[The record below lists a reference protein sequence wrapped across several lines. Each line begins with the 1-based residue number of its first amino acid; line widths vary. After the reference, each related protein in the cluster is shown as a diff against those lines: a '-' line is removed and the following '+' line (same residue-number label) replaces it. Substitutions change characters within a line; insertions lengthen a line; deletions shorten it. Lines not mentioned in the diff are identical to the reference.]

1 MPQRGVM
8 KQLAAEQVRFYRDQ
22 GYLSPIRAFGAEEA
36 ARYRA
41 LLEAGERVHG
51 LAPDQ
56 RRKMYLYLK
65 WMDDI
70 VRDARVLD
78 AVEDLIGP
86 DILVYHM
93 TLWIKEPHT
102 DAFVSWHQ
110 DSTYFGLSPAE
121 HVTAWVAL
129 SPSSEESGCVQ
140 VVPGSHRRGQVPHDQ
155 LTRSANLFVTG
166 QTIAMA
172 EQETLDTMVL
182 EPGEFSLHHTH
193 TFHNSM
199 PNGSNDRRIG
209 LGISYIPTRCQCSA
223 SVRLSATLVRGED
236 HFGHFDLDPPPQADF
251 DSAALGVHRRAMERW
266 HAARAELIPAAHSG
280 RA

>member
-1 MPQRGVM
+1 M
-8 KQLAAEQVRFYRDQ
+8 KKLAAEQVRFYRDQ
-22 GYLSPIRAFGAEEA
+22 GYLSPIRAFSGGEA
-36 ARYRA
+36 ARYRG
-41 LLEAGERVHG
+41 LLETGERDHG
-51 LAPDQ
+51 LATDQ

-93 TLWIKEPHT
+93 TLWIKEPRT

-129 SPSSEESGCVQ
+129 SPSSHESGCVQ
-140 VVPGSHRRGQVPHDQ
+140 VVPGSHLRGQVPHDQ
-155 LTRSANLFVTG
+155 LKRSANLFATG
-166 QTIAMA
+166 QTIAVA
-172 EQETLDTMVL
+172 DQEALDYLVL
-182 EPGEFSLHHTH
+182 EPGEFSLHHTY

-209 LGISYIPTRCQCSA
+209 LGISYIPTRCRCSA
-223 SVRLSATLVRGED
+223 RERLSATLVRGED
-236 HFGHFDLDPPPQADF
+236 RFGHFDLDPAPRADF
-251 DSAALGVHRRAMERW
+251 DEAALAVHRKAMARW
-266 HAARAELIPAAHSG
+266 HAARSELIPAAHAS
-280 RA
+280 AD